1 MPSTYTSNNKIQ
13 KIATGEQSG
22 TWGSTTNTNFDLF
35 DTAIDGFVAVAITG
49 TTTTLNIPDGSA
61 ADGRNKVLSFTG
73 ALTAANTVSV
83 TPNTVKKHYFVQN
96 NTTGSQNVIIYQGS
110 GSTVTIKP
118 GYSSVVYLDGA
129 GGSASAKEVL
139 TSLKLTALLEATG
152 VVFVGSTSGSTTLQ
166 ATATASGTL
175 TMPAATDTLVGKAT
189 TDTFTNKT
197 LDTAGTGNVL
207 RINGTQVSAVTGTG
221 SVVLAT
227 SPTLVTPAIGTP
239 TSGTLTSCT
248 GLPISTG
255 VSGLGS
261 GVATFLATP
270 SSANLASALTDETG
284 TGSNV
289 FATSPTLVTPLLGT
303 PTSGTL
309 TNCTGLPVSTGV
321 SGLGTGVATFLATPS
336 SANLASAVTDETGSG
351 ALVFAT
357 SPTLATPLLG
367 TPTSGT
373 LTNCTGL
380 PVSTGVNGLGTGV
393 ATFLATPSSANLAAA
408 VTGETGTGALVF
420 ATGPVLVSA
429 SLTTSDI
436 GTPSS
441 GVLTNCTGLP
451 ISTGVSGLGTSVA
464 TFLATPSS
472 ANLAA
477 ALTDETGTGA
487 NVFAT
492 SPTIATPT
500 ITTSAVIPLVN
511 GGTAV
516 SSTLTLQSTS
526 GAGTSDA
533 IIFKTASQ
541 SERMRILSNGR
552 VGINTSA
559 PPNIFT
565 VLDSGTLNTGGDT
578 IDVGATVVG
587 PNYAFGIG
595 GNAANLNVHSN
606 STLGADVGATIGMG
620 GRYTG
625 TTFGQFAIIKGA
637 KENATDGNYATYLA
651 FGTRANGA
659 PIAERMRIDSS
670 GNVGIGTTVP
680 TSKLT
685 IVDTAQSATN
695 NPGNAGLKIY
705 GTATNATSPEFLNV
719 GYDPTLL
726 VGYVQA
732 VRTGTGGAW
741 LPLSLNPNGNNVGIG
756 TTAPRATLSVLQ
768 SGTANTTADSLGPAV
783 FTGPTAGGYA
793 GMLVVESNDAM
804 AANIGGS
811 IGFYGRNT
819 TASTNS
825 SYFSSIHGRKENGT
839 SGDQA
844 GYLAFKVRTTG
855 NADNEVMR
863 IASTGNVGIGT
874 ASPAYKLEIST
885 DSAGKPGVGGLWT
898 VVSDERIKTDIT
910 PADLDRCYEIVKSV
924 PLKHFGF
931 APGVYT
937 DDQINDKHSL
947 GWIAQDVQKVFSK
960 AVSVKPFT
968 LNTEI
973 PDGTEEYTEQD
984 FKLETVEKTETSIQ
998 VIDGKPVQVSKVV
1011 TSENKVLLFDSVDV
1025 VDEAG
1030 VAVMDGDKPLTYQ
1043 MPRMVTK
1050 TRNKVRH
1057 DVIEDCLDLN
1067 GGQMIAALYG
1077 AVQALML
1084 QVESLTTEINLLKAR
1099 N

>member
-35 DTAIDGFVAVAITG
+35 DTAIDGFVAVAVTG

-96 NTTGSQNVIIYQGS
+96 NTTGSQNIIIYQGS
-110 GSTVTIKP
+110 GSTVTVKP

-175 TMPAATDTLVGKAT
+175 TLPAATDTLVGKAT

-270 SSANLASALTDETG
+270 SSSNLATAVTDETG
-284 TGSNV
+284 TGALV

-303 PTSGTL
+303 PTSVTL
-309 TNCTGLPVSTGV
+309 TNATGLPISTGV
-321 SGLGTGVATFLATPS
+321 SGLGA
-336 SANLASAVTDETGSG
+336 
-351 ALVFAT
+351 
-357 SPTLATPLLG
+357 
-367 TPTSGT
+367 
-373 LTNCTGL
+373 
-380 PVSTGVNGLGTGV
+380 GV

-436 GTPSS
+436 GTPSA
-441 GVLTNCTGLP
+441 GVLTSCTGLP

-477 ALTDETGTGA
+477 AITDETGTGA
-487 NVFAT
+487 LVFAT

-500 ITTSAVIPLVN
+500 VTTSAVIPIVN
-511 GGTAV
+511 GGTAA

-541 SERMRILSNGR
+541 SEKMRI
-552 VGINTSA
+552 T
-559 PPNIFT
+559 
-565 VLDSGTLNTGGDT
+565 TG
-578 IDVGATVVG
+578 
-587 PNYAFGIG
+587 
-595 GNAANLNVHSN
+595 
-606 STLGADVGATIGMG
+606 
-620 GRYTG
+620 
-625 TTFGQFAIIKGA
+625 
-637 KENATDGNYATYLA
+637 
-651 FGTRANGA
+651 
-659 PIAERMRIDSS
+659 
-670 GNVGIGTTVP
+670 GNVGIGTTSPLTKMHVGDVAVADGNVTLSAGNNMFYAVA
-680 TSKLT
+680 TSGSALT
-685 IVDTAQSATN
+685 WNANTNGGYSNTVMAQLKPRHDTGANYNLDVFVGTWN
-695 NPGNAGLKIY
+695 NNNTP
-705 GTATNATSPEFLNV
+705 GTAIATF
-719 GYDPTLL
+719 
-726 VGYVQA
+726 Q
-732 VRTGTGGAW
+732 
-741 LPLSLNPNGNNVGIG
+741 
-756 TTAPRATLSVLQ
+756 
-768 SGTANTTADSLGPAV
+768 
-783 FTGPTAGGYA
+783 
-793 GMLVVESNDAM
+793 
-804 AANIGGS
+804 
-811 IGFYGRNT
+811 
-819 TASTNS
+819 
-825 SYFSSIHGRKENGT
+825 
-839 SGDQA
+839 
-844 GYLAFKVRTTG
+844 
-855 NADNEVMR
+855 
-863 IASTGNVGIGT
+863 STGNVGIGT
-874 ASPAYKLEIST
+874 TSPAYKLEIST

-937 DDQINDKHSL
+937 DDQIQDKHNL

-968 LNTEI
+968 LKTAI

-984 FKLETVEKTETSIQ
+984 FTVETVEKTETSIQ

-1030 VAVMDGDKPLTYQ
+1030 AVVMDGDKPLTYQ
-1043 MPRMVTK
+1043 MPRMITK

-1057 DVIEDCLDLN
+1057 NVIEDCLDLN

-1084 QVESLTTEINLLKAR
+1084 QVESLTASK
-1099 N
+1099 